1 MKWDGPHANW
11 TWDKFIQQHQDAH
24 EDLVENNEAIP
35 ETRKV
40 TLLLARITDKDLA
53 NSVDVARSDAEKRRN
68 FDKCQLFLGQCLASK
83 AADGKSAKRQ
93 ISAIS
98 TDAESSAG
106 PKSKRFKGKGKGKFK
121 GKGES
126 RVTPTAEDSDP
137 KNLKKRPYKVWQEML
152 KNHKKEVDAIFEF
165 RRNQNRNVSDVTVE
179 DSKPSGILLSDRFK
193 SKNITRDK

>member
-1 MKWDGPHANW
+1 MALVRQGEGEGATELRAHKAHRKLESLKWDGPRANW

-24 EDLVENNEAIP
+24 EDLVENNKAIP

-40 TLLLARITDKDLA
+40 TLLLAGITDKDLA
-53 NSVDVARSDAEKRRN
+53 NSVDVAQSDAEKRRN

-106 PKSKRFKGKGKGKFK
+106 PKSKRFKGKEKAILREKVNLVFP
-121 GKGES
+121 
-126 RVTPTAEDSDP
+126 TP
-137 KNLKKRPYKVWQEML
+137 
-152 KNHKKEVDAIFEF
+152 EVLEIP
-165 RRNQNRNVSDVTVE
+165 R
-179 DSKPSGILLSDRFK
+179 I
-193 SKNITRDK
+193 